1 MAVFII
7 TGFIGGKS
15 TSHVPLAGQSITEAD
30 KIKNLIMRPLPGI
43 KGCFITISFC
53 SLFKPLL

>member
-15 TSHVPLAGQSITEAD
+15 TSHVPLARQSITEAD
-30 KIKNLIMRPLPGI
+30 KIKNLIM
-43 KGCFITISFC
+43 
-53 SLFKPLL
+53 